1 MDEFNNQNVQDVDY
15 IEVPDKTIR
24 GEALYYSTNQ
34 VAKILDLS
42 DSKVRY
48 YTTVFADIL
57 NIEFHNKQRRFTKV
71 DIDKLEFLVKLKND
85 GMTIK
90 QIQEYCQEVD
100 FETGG
105 EIQIKESNPLS
116 IQTLAK
122 ALLEQQQLM
131 LEEFRK
137 DLSEDIRKEVAITV
151 DERLDEKLDNF
162 KSDLLQAVVDQK
174 ELEFKQHD
182 EILLDNLRKHME
194 ENQKKFEEQ
203 QSKKS
208 FWNRLFKR

>member
-15 IEVPDKTIR
+15 TEVQDKTIR

-34 VAKILDLS
+34 VAKILDIS

-71 DIDKLEFLVKLKND
+71 DIDKLKFLTELKED

-100 FETGG
+100 FNNGG
-105 EIQIKESNPLS
+105 EVQIKENNPLS

-122 ALLEQQQLM
+122 ALLEQQQMM

-151 DERLDEKLDNF
+151 DDRLDNF
-162 KSDLLQAVVDQK
+162 KEDLLQAVIDQK
-174 ELEFKQHD
+174 ELEFKQRD
-182 EILLDNLRKHME
+182 NALLDNLKSHME
-194 ENQKKFEEQ
+194 EQKKLYQEQ
-203 QSKKS
+203 QAKKS
-208 FWNRLFKR
+208 FWDRLFKR

>member
-174 ELEFKQHD
+174 ELEFKQRD